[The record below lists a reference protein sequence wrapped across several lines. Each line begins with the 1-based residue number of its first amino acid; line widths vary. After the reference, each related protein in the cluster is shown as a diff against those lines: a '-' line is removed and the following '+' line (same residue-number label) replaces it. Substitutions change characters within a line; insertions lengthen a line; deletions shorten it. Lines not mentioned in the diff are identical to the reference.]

1 MQQEDTASLTL
12 FKGLALMQGLF
23 YLVTGIWPLVHIR
36 SFVWVTGP
44 KTDLWLVKTAGVLI
58 TVAGMVLSL
67 AAFRRQPAPEIPLLA
82 TGSAAG
88 LTGID
93 LVYVAKKRISPVYLL
108 DALVEVVLIGLW
120 SSYLYKLRK
129 ETNYAEY

>member
-1 MQQEDTASLTL
+1 
-12 FKGLALMQGLF
+12 MQGLF